1 MTFGSALGV
10 TGALDVGAALSVT
23 TGGASITGN
32 SVITGT
38 LDVTEDA
45 RFRKTLIVDETVAC
59 GNVLLRGGT
68 HNDVIC
74 DVLDVATNATVRG
87 TLFTQGN
94 MVMNL
99 HTRASSHLKMV
110 VEPFNTLM
118 SHNEI
123 SVDETTPSS
132 DMDGIRMKFQE
143 HHPSGTITGSFI
155 AYQGI
160 DHGGVKNGLSLG
172 GYHKTS
178 GGVDNMYPH
187 MKLYSDTHPG
197 TVKIFVPTVFGGV
210 VDFSK
215 DGEQVAWKF
224 LASPSDNVSN
234 GVTSNGTLKVVKKLL
249 ITGDFPAANYTSY
262 IIRGG
267 DHGLT
272 TSNRILSAIVWSQ
285 SSANPSEQVQNTY
298 LPNRITFDTGS
309 GITSRDIKITF
320 QASRQGQPFSCYIE
334 YY

>member
-1 MTFGSALGV
+1 MTLTTFANGLDVSGDAGFYANAQMHGLLGV
-10 TGALDVGAALSVT
+10 TSHAT
-23 TGGASITGN
+23 F
-32 SVITGT
+32 
-38 LDVTEDA
+38 DA
-45 RFRKTLIVDETVAC
+45 
-59 GNVLLRGGT
+59 
-68 HNDVIC
+68 
-74 DVLDVATNATVRG
+74 NATVKG
-87 TLFTQGN
+87 TLFTEGN
-94 MVMNL
+94 LEMDL
-99 HTRASSHLKMV
+99 HSRANADPAIASKQLKMV

-123 SVDETTPSS
+123 SVDETDPSS
-132 DMDGIRMKFQE
+132 DMDGIRMKFTE
-143 HHPSGTITGSFI
+143 HHPSGNITGSFI

-160 DHGGVKNGLSLG
+160 DHAGAKNGLSLG

-178 GGVDNMYPH
+178 AGLDNMYPH
-187 MKLYSDTHPG
+187 MKLYSDTNPG

-215 DGEQVAWKF
+215 DGEQVAWKT
-224 LASPSDNVSN
+224 LDSPSGDTSN

-249 ITGDFPAANYTSY
+249 ITGDFPGANHTSY
-262 IIRGG
+262 TIRGG

-309 GITSRDIKITF
+309 GITSRDIKINF
-320 QASRQGQPFSCYIE
+320 QDTRQGQPFSLYIE

>member
-1 MTFGSALGV
+1 MSLDIVGDTTFANGLDVSGDAGFFANATMHGLLGV
-10 TGALDVGAALSVT
+10 TS
-23 TGGASITGN
+23 
-32 SVITGT
+32 
-38 LDVTEDA
+38 
-45 RFRKTLIVDETVAC
+45 
-59 GNVLLRGGT
+59 
-68 HNDVIC
+68 H
-74 DVLDVATNATVRG
+74 ATFNANATVKG
-87 TLFTQGN
+87 TLFTEGN
-94 MVMNL
+94 LVMNL
-99 HTRASSHLKMV
+99 HARANADPAIASKQLKMV

-123 SVDETTPSS
+123 SVDETDPSS
-132 DMDGIRMKFQE
+132 DIDGIRMKFQE

-160 DHGGVKNGLSLG
+160 DHGGDKNGLTLG

-178 GGVDNMYPH
+178 GGTDNMYPH
-187 MKLYSDTHPG
+187 MKLYSDTNPG

-224 LASPSDNVSN
+224 LDSPNGGTSN

-249 ITGDFPAANYTSY
+249 ITGDFPASPSTSY

-272 TSNRILSAIVWSQ
+272 LSNRIVSAIVWAQIEASIQ
-285 SSANPSEQVQNTY
+285 RKGTAYDIIFDRRSGSTSLDLTINFEAY
-298 LPNRITFDTGS
+298 LNDE
-309 GITSRDIKITF
+309 
-320 QASRQGQPFSCYIE
+320 PFSLYID